1 MESTRR
7 KFALIGCGRIAQRH
21 AEQINAH
28 GTLVAAFDVVPD
40 AAEAFCAKYGGKP
53 YSSLEALLQGDHGA
67 EVISVCS
74 PNSFHA
80 ANTLAALR
88 AGYHVLCEK
97 PMAISVADCGEM
109 IQVAERAN
117 KRLFIVKQNRFNPPV
132 EFVKGLIDQGKL
144 GRVLSCHLSCFWN
157 RNEQYYKDSW
167 RGTVSVDGGTLYTL
181 FSHFVDLL
189 YWMIGDIAT
198 VEAITGNQAHGD
210 MIEFEDT
217 GGAVFRFYNGAIGT
231 LNYTTNAFGGNME
244 GSLTLFGEK
253 GTVKIG
259 GQYLN
264 ELEYFKVEG
273 VDAPDL
279 LGLASASGYKHY
291 EGSQSRL
298 DCVYTNLNE
307 VLDGKGM
314 IATGGFEGLKTV
326 EIIDRIYRAA
336 RRNDV

>member
-1 MESTRR
+1 MSTIPR
-7 KFALIGCGRIAQRH
+7 KFAIIGCGRIAHRH

-28 GTLVAAFDVVPD
+28 GQLAAAFDVAPD
-40 AAEAFCAKYGGKP
+40 AAEAFCAKFGGEP
-53 YSSLEALLQGDHGA
+53 YSSLEEMLAGSHGA
-67 EVISVCS
+67 EVVSVCS
-74 PNSFHA
+74 PNAFHA
-80 ANTLAALR
+80 SNTIAALR

-97 PMAISVADCGEM
+97 PMAIDVADCGRM
-109 IQVAERAN
+109 IQEAERAN

-132 EFVKGLIDQGKL
+132 DFVKSLIDQGKL

-167 RGTVSVDGGTLYTL
+167 RGTLEIDGGTLYTL

-189 YWMIGDIAT
+189 YWMVGDISS
-198 VEAITGNQAHGD
+198 VDAITGNLAHGD

-217 GGAVFRFYNGAIGT
+217 GGAVFRFHNGAIGT

-244 GSLTLFGEK
+244 GSLTLFCEK
-253 GTVKIG
+253 GTIKIG

-264 ELEYFKVEG
+264 ELEYFKVDG
-273 VDAPDL
+273 VEAPVDMT
-279 LGLASASGYKHY
+279 AQSASGYKHY

-298 DCVYTNLNE
+298 DCVYANLNE
-307 VLDGKGM
+307 VLDGSGV
-314 IATGGFEGLKTV
+314 IATAGFEGLKTV

>member
-1 MESTRR
+1 MNTSSR

-21 AEQINAH
+21 AEQINAY
-28 GTLVAAFDVVPD
+28 GRLAAAFDVLPS
-40 AAEAFCAKYGGKP
+40 AAESFCAKYGGKP
-53 YSSLEALLQGDHGA
+53 YSSLDEMLAGDHGA
-67 EVISVCS
+67 EVVSVCS
-74 PNSFHA
+74 PNAFHTN
-80 ANTLAALR
+80 NTLSALR

-97 PMAISVADCGEM
+97 PMAIDVADCGQM

-132 EFVKGLIDQGKL
+132 DFVKGLIDQGKL

-167 RGTVSVDGGTLYTL
+167 RGTVKIDGGTLYTL
-181 FSHFVDLL
+181 FSHFIDLL
-189 YWMIGDIAT
+189 YWMVGDIST
-198 VEAITGNQAHGD
+198 VDAITGNLAHGD

-217 GGAVFRFYNGAIGT
+217 GGAVFRFHNGAIGT

-244 GSLTLFGEK
+244 GSLTLFCEK
-253 GTVKIG
+253 GTIKIG

-273 VDAPDL
+273 LEAP
-279 LGLASASGYKHY
+279 AEMTTQSAAGYKHY

-298 DCVYTNLNE
+298 DCVYSNLNE
-307 VLDGKGM
+307 VLDGSGV
-314 IATGGFEGLKTV
+314 IATAGFEGLKTV

>member
-1 MESTRR
+1 MSTSPR

-28 GTLVAAFDVVPD
+28 GQLVAAFDVVPS
-40 AAEAFCAKYGGKP
+40 AAEAFYAKYGGKP
-53 YSSLEALLQGDHGA
+53 YSSLEEMLAGDHGA
-67 EVISVCS
+67 EVISVCT
-74 PNSFHA
+74 PNAFHA
-80 ANTLAALR
+80 HNTLAALR

-97 PMAISVADCGEM
+97 PMAIDVADCGQM

-132 EFVKGLIDQGKL
+132 DFVKSLIDQGKL

-167 RGTVSVDGGTLYTL
+167 RGTVKIDGGTLYTL
-181 FSHFVDLL
+181 FSHFIDLL
-189 YWMIGDIAT
+189 YWMVGDIST
-198 VEAITGNQAHGD
+198 VDAITGNLAHGD

-217 GGAVFRFYNGAIGT
+217 GGAVFRFHNGAIGT

-244 GSLTLFGEK
+244 GSLTLFCEK
-253 GTVKIG
+253 GTIKIG

-273 VDAPDL
+273 VEAP
-279 LGLASASGYKHY
+279 AEMTTQSAAGYKHY

-298 DCVYTNLNE
+298 DCVYSNLNE
-307 VLDGKGM
+307 VLDGSGV
-314 IATGGFEGLKTV
+314 IATAGFEGLKTV
-326 EIIDRIYRAA
+326 EIRDNR
-336 RRNDV
+336 DLSG

>member
-1 MESTRR
+1 MSTPLR

-28 GTLVAAFDVVPD
+28 GQLVAAFDVVLS
-40 AAEAFCAKYGGKP
+40 AAESFCAKYGGKP
-53 YSSLEALLQGDHGA
+53 YSSLEEMLAGDHGA
-67 EVISVCS
+67 EVISICS
-74 PNSFHA
+74 PNAFHA
-80 ANTLAALR
+80 NNTLAALR

-97 PMAISVADCGEM
+97 PMAIDVADCGQM

-132 EFVKGLIDQGKL
+132 DFVKNLIDQGKL

-167 RGTVSVDGGTLYTL
+167 RGTMKIDGGTLYTL
-181 FSHFVDLL
+181 FSHFIDLL
-189 YWMIGDIAT
+189 YWMVGDIST
-198 VEAITGNQAHGD
+198 VDAITGNLAHGD

-217 GGAVFRFYNGAIGT
+217 GGAVFRFHNGAIGT

-244 GSLTLFGEK
+244 GSLTLFCEK
-253 GTVKIG
+253 GTIKIG

-273 VDAPDL
+273 VEPPDQV
-279 LGLASASGYKHY
+279 ATTSAAGYKHY

-298 DCVYTNLNE
+298 DCVYSNLNE
-307 VLDGKGM
+307 VLNGSGV
-314 IATGGFEGLKTV
+314 IATAGFEGLKTV